1 LPRPIWDERRHEYL
15 LQVKELSVHYEKAE
29 ALKGVS
35 IQVSH
40 GSIVTLIGANGS
52 GKTSM
57 MRVIS
62 GLKRPSSG
70 EIWFQRK
77 RIDGLA
83 PHKIVRLGIAH
94 IPEGRR
100 IILPLTVLEN
110 MEIGAYLR
118 KEKDKIA
125 ESLEKIYKHFPVLKD
140 RGKQMAG
147 SLSGGEQ
154 QMLAMARAL
163 MTNPKLLLMDEPSVG
178 LSPLLV
184 EEVGKIIRDIH
195 KERVGIILVEQ
206 NAHMALKLAQ
216 SAYVLEVG
224 RVVLEGE
231 AADLIHNEDVRR
243 AYLGG

>member
-1 LPRPIWDERRHEYL
+1 L
-15 LQVKELSVHYEKAE
+15 LQVKELRVHYGKAE

-35 IQVSH
+35 IQVSQ
-40 GSIVTLIGANGS
+40 GSIITLIGANGS

-57 MRVIS
+57 MRAIS
-62 GLKRPSSG
+62 GLKRPFSG
-70 EIWFQRK
+70 EVWFRGG
-77 RIDGLA
+77 RIDRMG

-118 KEKDKIA
+118 KEKREIA
-125 ESLEKIYKHFPVLKD
+125 ESLEKIYGHFPVLKE
-140 RGKQMAG
+140 RRKQVAG

-154 QMLAMARAL
+154 QMLATARAL
-163 MTNPKLLLMDEPSVG
+163 MTNPKLLLMDEPSLG

-184 EEVGKIIRDIH
+184 DEVGKIITDIH
-195 KERVGIILVEQ
+195 KEGVGIILVEQ
-206 NAHMALKLAQ
+206 NAYMALKLAQ
-216 SAYVLEVG
+216 RAYVMEVG
-224 RVVLEGE
+224 NVVLEGN
-231 AADLIHNEDVRR
+231 AAELIHDEQVKR

>member
-1 LPRPIWDERRHEYL
+1 L
-15 LQVKELSVHYEKAE
+15 LQVKELRVHYGKAE

-35 IQVSH
+35 IQVSR
-40 GSIVTLIGANGS
+40 GSIITLIGANGS

-57 MRVIS
+57 MRAIS
-62 GLKRPSSG
+62 GLKRLSSG
-70 EIWFQRK
+70 EVWFQGG
-77 RIDGLA
+77 RIDGMG

-100 IILPLTVLEN
+100 VILPLTVLEN

-118 KEKDKIA
+118 KDKKEIA
-125 ESLEKIYKHFPVLKD
+125 DSLEKIYGHFPVLKE
-140 RGKQMAG
+140 RRKQVAG

-154 QMLAMARAL
+154 QMLATARAL
-163 MTNPKLLLMDEPSVG
+163 MTNPRLLLMDEPSLG

-184 EEVGKIIRDIH
+184 EEVGKIINNIH
-195 KERVGIILVEQ
+195 KEGVGIILVEQ

-216 SAYVLEVG
+216 RAYVLEVG
-224 RVVLEGE
+224 NVVLEGD
-231 AADLIHNEDVRR
+231 AADLIHDEQVRR

>member
-1 LPRPIWDERRHEYL
+1 M
-15 LQVKELSVHYEKAE
+15 LQVKELRVHYGKAE

-35 IQVSH
+35 IQVSR

-52 GKTSM
+52 GKTSV
-57 MRVIS
+57 MRAIS
-62 GLKRPSSG
+62 GLKRLFSG
-70 EIWFQRK
+70 EVWFRGG
-77 RIDGLA
+77 RIDGLG

-100 IILPLTVLEN
+100 VIMTLTVLEN

-118 KEKDKIA
+118 KKKWEIA
-125 ESLEKIYKHFPVLKD
+125 ESLEKIYGHFPVLKD
-140 RGKQMAG
+140 RRKQVAG

-154 QMLAMARAL
+154 QMLATARAL
-163 MTNPKLLLMDEPSVG
+163 MTNPKLLLMDEPSLG

-184 EEVGKIIRDIH
+184 KEVGKIITDIH
-195 KERVGIILVEQ
+195 KEGVGIILVEQ

-216 SAYVLEVG
+216 RAYVLEVG
-224 RVVLEGE
+224 SVVLEGD
-231 AADLIHNEDVRR
+231 AADLIHDEQVRR

>member
-1 LPRPIWDERRHEYL
+1 M
-15 LQVKELSVHYEKAE
+15 LQAKELRVNYGKAE

-35 IQVSH
+35 IQVSR
-40 GSIVTLIGANGS
+40 GSIITLIGANGS

-57 MRVIS
+57 MRAIS
-62 GLKRPSSG
+62 GLKRLSSG
-70 EIWFQRK
+70 EVWFQGG
-77 RIDGLA
+77 RIDGMG

-100 IILPLTVLEN
+100 VILPLTVLEN

-118 KEKDKIA
+118 KDKGEIA
-125 ESLEKIYKHFPVLKD
+125 DSLEKIYGHFPVLKD
-140 RGKQMAG
+140 RRKQVAG

-154 QMLAMARAL
+154 QMLATARAL
-163 MTNPKLLLMDEPSVG
+163 MTNPRLLLMDEPSLG

-184 EEVGKIIRDIH
+184 EEVGKIINNIH
-195 KERVGIILVEQ
+195 KEGVGIILVEQ

-216 SAYVLEVG
+216 RAYVLEVG
-224 RVVLEGE
+224 NVVLEGD
-231 AADLIHNEDVRR
+231 AADLIHDEQVRR

>member
-1 LPRPIWDERRHEYL
+1 LH
-15 LQVKELSVHYEKAE
+15 QVKELRVHYGKAE

-35 IQVSH
+35 IQVSR
-40 GSIVTLIGANGS
+40 GSIITLIGANGS

-57 MRVIS
+57 MRAIS
-62 GLKRPSSG
+62 GLKRLSSG
-70 EIWFQRK
+70 EVWFQGG
-77 RIDGLA
+77 RIDGMG

-100 IILPLTVLEN
+100 VILPLTVLEN

-118 KEKDKIA
+118 KDKKEIA
-125 ESLEKIYKHFPVLKD
+125 DSLEKIYGHFPVLKE
-140 RGKQMAG
+140 RRKQVAG

-154 QMLAMARAL
+154 QMLATARAL
-163 MTNPKLLLMDEPSVG
+163 MTNPRLLLMDEPSLG

-184 EEVGKIIRDIH
+184 EEVGKIINNIH
-195 KERVGIILVEQ
+195 KEGVGIILVEQ

-216 SAYVLEVG
+216 RAYVLEVG
-224 RVVLEGE
+224 NVVLEGD
-231 AADLIHNEDVRR
+231 AADLIHDEQVRR

>member
-1 LPRPIWDERRHEYL
+1 M

-125 ESLEKIYKHFPVLKD
+125 ESLEKVYK
-140 RGKQMAG
+140 Q
-147 SLSGGEQ
+147 
-154 QMLAMARAL
+154 
-163 MTNPKLLLMDEPSVG
+163 
-178 LSPLLV
+178 
-184 EEVGKIIRDIH
+184 
-195 KERVGIILVEQ
+195 
-206 NAHMALKLAQ
+206 
-216 SAYVLEVG
+216 
-224 RVVLEGE
+224 
-231 AADLIHNEDVRR
+231 
-243 AYLGG
+243 YL